1 MRTLPTILGLGVLAI
16 GLTGPADLSAATP
29 RAERAV
35 LFYFDGL
42 HPDAIDR
49 LDLPNL
55 KALRDG
61 GTSVDDAVMVFPWHP
76 TTGGYG
82 RMHSTS
88 LPNPVTMAGNLFL
101 RPGQPMLQHQ
111 FPRRVT
117 TAVAVGSKAYD
128 TITRGFSLVEMLD
141 TSDAALTD
149 AMLDLLDRHDPTF
162 FRVQLQDPGRAGYR
176 TINAPDGTAWQA
188 DIWHPE
194 SPYAETAR
202 EADRQLGRFVARL
215 QALDRWDGTFFV
227 FMADGQ
233 GRHGWHL
240 PMDEESWRTPLIF
253 HGPGVRRGHTIP
265 YAEIIDVVPTIAA
278 TLGVAPPNPG
288 PGAGRV
294 LDEIFTD
301 GPAAAPGGERRLLRL
316 NEQIKAHLLISAELR
331 LLSAA
336 DPRADNALMLARN
349 ARTPG
354 DPPPFLGIAQID
366 RWHEVGGIDDLLARN
381 DAALAYLREQL
392 ARFNSTPNPAA
403 DRS

>member
-1 MRTLPTILGLGVLAI
+1 MRILPTILGLGVLAL
-16 GLTGPADLSAATP
+16 GLSAPVDAAAATP

-55 KALRDG
+55 KDLRAG
-61 GTSVDDAVMVFPWHP
+61 GTDVEDAVMVFPWHP
-76 TTGGYG
+76 TTGAYG

-88 LPNPVTMAGNLFL
+88 LPNPATMAGNLFL
-101 RPGQPMLQHQ
+101 GPDQLMLQHQ
-111 FPRRVT
+111 FPRTVT

-162 FRVQLQDPGRAGYR
+162 FRIQLQDPGRAGYR
-176 TINAPDGTAWQA
+176 TINAADDAAWQA

-202 EADRQLGRFVARL
+202 EADRQLGRFIAKL
-215 QALDRWDGTFFV
+215 KELGRWDDTFFV

-240 PMDEESWRTPLIF
+240 PMDEQSWRTPMIF
-253 HGPGVRRGHTIP
+253 HGPGVRQGHTIP
-265 YAEIIDVVPTIAA
+265 YAEVIDVVPTIAA

-294 LDEIFTD
+294 LVEIFTD
-301 GPAAAPGGERRLLRL
+301 GPAAAPDDERRLLRL
-316 NEQIKAHLLISAELR
+316 NDQIKAHLLVSAELR
-331 LLSAA
+331 LLSVT
-336 DPRADNALMLARN
+336 DPRADNALMLERN

-366 RWHEVGGIDDLLARN
+366 RWHEAGGIDDLLARN
-381 DAALAYLREQL
+381 DAALTYLREQL
-392 ARFNSTPNPAA
+392 TRFKSTPNPAA
-403 DRS
+403 KRS